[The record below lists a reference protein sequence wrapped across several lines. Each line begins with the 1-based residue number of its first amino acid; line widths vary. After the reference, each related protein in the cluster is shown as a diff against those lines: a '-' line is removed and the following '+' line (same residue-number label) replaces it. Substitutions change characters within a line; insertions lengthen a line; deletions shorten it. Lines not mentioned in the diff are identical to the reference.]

1 MLFNVGFPDAPHR
14 VLRNKA
20 NGWQRGRLGSGRRPG
35 EGEFAGR
42 TVPSP
47 TFHVPRYSAVTP
59 MTDFKGDLEYFALY
73 AGESSDLVNHVKP
86 AAAIVR
92 DIVREAEEV
101 LKTLGG

>member
-1 MLFNVGFPDAPHR
+1 
-14 VLRNKA
+14 
-20 NGWQRGRLGSGRRPG
+20 
-35 EGEFAGR
+35 
-42 TVPSP
+42 
-47 TFHVPRYSAVTP
+47 